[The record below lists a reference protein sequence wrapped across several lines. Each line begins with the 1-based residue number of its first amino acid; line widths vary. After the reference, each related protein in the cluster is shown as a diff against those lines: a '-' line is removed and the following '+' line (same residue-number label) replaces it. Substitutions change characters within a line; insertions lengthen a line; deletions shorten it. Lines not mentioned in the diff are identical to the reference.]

1 METSPNAKLLGELQ
15 GLLTDIVREATV
27 PASVLLCSVLG
38 AYFVAHVVAK
48 CCLRRS
54 QGECLGC
61 KRNPWNNTN
70 WRERLFKAMKK
81 ASALQPS
88 RPKEEKTTQRPPPAT
103 LRWMAREKAEKE
115 RTAAAASRKSEQPCL
130 QTVAEPT

>member
-70 WRERLFKAMKK
+70 WRERLFKFVYTFRTASLGLFSSNSKS
-81 ASALQPS
+81 ASADLSPS
-88 RPKEEKTTQRPPPAT
+88 LSAF
-103 LRWMAREKAEKE
+103 LCKAVPDNLDAMFRVHEYM
-115 RTAAAASRKSEQPCL
+115 SGL
-130 QTVAEPT
+130 